1 MDQGC
6 LYRKSGPTTF
16 ERAEKERDLMDG
28 EVYRGRMCMPL
39 FIVAC
44 RLFACPR
51 ATAQS
56 ATSKVPPRYRSA
68 IPSKPK
74 LVPEESLFERNEAPR
89 CNFVALVSLTGIRK
103 RGLLC
108 SGQILSNTLIGQ
120 AASFY
125 HFGDPAPLQKATP
138 TLCPMCS
145 TGPVPSCRPS
155 IGSRRL
161 GSYYAPTLITSYSLD
176 YLQTTESEPV
186 AE

>member
-16 ERAEKERDLMDG
+16 ERAKKERDLMDG

-125 HFGDPAPLQKATP
+125 HFFLFDENFNSGTLRLSKRRRPLCAQCVPPAQYQAAVPPLA
-138 TLCPMCS
+138 
-145 TGPVPSCRPS
+145 
-155 IGSRRL
+155 
-161 GSYYAPTLITSYSLD
+161 A
-176 YLQTTESEPV
+176 V
-186 AE
+186 A